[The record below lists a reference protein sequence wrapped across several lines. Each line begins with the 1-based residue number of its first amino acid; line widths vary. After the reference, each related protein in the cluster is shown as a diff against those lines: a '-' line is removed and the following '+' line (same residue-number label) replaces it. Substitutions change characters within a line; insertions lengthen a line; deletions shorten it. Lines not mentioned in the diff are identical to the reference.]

1 MRKCK
6 NFYKGTILEKGDLID
21 MNINHIVELKYY
33 KTVFSN
39 RISKIYGVE
48 ITKKEYKGDKVTIET
63 ERISNLSKN
72 EEKVNTILE
81 VLTNNKVTPMGLGD
95 IINDM
100 VC

>member
-1 MRKCK
+1 ME
-6 NFYKGTILEKGDLID
+6 LSLIH
-21 MNINHIVELKYY
+21 IFNHIVELKYY

-81 VLTNNKVTPMGLGD
+81 EMCIRDRYKIWCCYNFKGNKWY
-95 IINDM
+95 
-100 VC
+100 